1 MISFLRPPFSRSQNG
16 ATVPTLSSAF
26 VTVLGIR
33 VTRTQ
38 ILRVS
43 GLLAL
48 RSISRAVPIP
58 LDDGVQA
65 YLWSFLFSSAQA
77 GVAFATAASLFQFDL
92 WGTSNTGL
100 SGLFN
105 RILPIPRAVD
115 GPFLQL
121 YARMVA
127 ICGPLLSCFETAV
140 LVYETMSMTRRLE
153 GAMYA
158 AEAQGN
164 AMFRPL
170 LVSLALAC
178 VAIVTGVGYMC
189 GTLVPDFAKIGAG
202 PIVGAGV
209 MLVGWAIAND
219 EANVVEAAVIA
230 LYAAG
235 LWMVALMEEISLDA
249 PLLTELRGSVELKKW
264 VGSDEVRAAVLVGTL
279 GTLLIAMSR
288 AERFVKLLAMGH
300 DALAREESG
309 EPERDDESIYDSQQ
323 QQYQAQMPSANEVD
337 NDDDDVDD
345 ASDASDASDDD
356 ELDQDHRD
364 RGTRRRGRR
373 SSTHNNSNNSARRT
387 IRRNSSRPSA
397 AAGSS
402 RQNNSSSGNGVHAVI
417 STATLLA
424 ATFRI
429 LMWAGHVSADEYIP
443 IACRGWQV
451 LMTAVLYVFFSL
463 M

>member
-16 ATVPTLSSAF
+16 ATVPTLSSAL
-26 VTVLGIR
+26 VTILGIR
-33 VTRTQ
+33 ITRTQ

-58 LDDGVQA
+58 LDDSVQT

-92 WGTSNTGL
+92 WGTSNSGI

-105 RILPIPRAVD
+105 RIFPIPRAVD

-127 ICGPLLSCFETAV
+127 VCGPLLSCFETAV
-140 LVYETMSMTRRLE
+140 LVYETMSLTRRLE

-164 AMFRPL
+164 AVFRPL
-170 LVSLALAC
+170 LVSFALAC
-178 VAIVTGVGYMC
+178 VGIVSTLGYVC
-189 GTLVPDFAKIGAG
+189 GTLVPDFVKIGVG
-202 PIVGAGV
+202 PIAGTGV
-209 MLVGWAIAND
+209 ILVGWAIAND

-235 LWMVALMEEISLDA
+235 LWMVALMEEIALDA
-249 PLLTELRGSVELKKW
+249 PLLPQLRGSVELKKW
-264 VGSDEVRAAVLVGTL
+264 VSSDEIRAAVLVGTL
-279 GTLLIAMSR
+279 GTLLVAMSR
-288 AERFVKLLAMGH
+288 AERFVKLLAIGH
-300 DALAREESG
+300 DALAREEG
-309 EPERDDESIYDSQQ
+309 GGDPGGDDESMYDSQQ
-323 QQYQAQMPSANEVD
+323 QLASANEIDDEDVD
-337 NDDDDVDD
+337 EDDEDDSEDDDD
-345 ASDASDASDDD
+345 
-356 ELDQDHRD
+356 LDQDR
-364 RGTRRRGRR
+364 RPRRRGRR
-373 SSTHNNSNNSARRT
+373 SSVHTNNSRNTNADLKDSARRNF
-387 IRRNSSRPSA
+387 RRRPSA
-397 AAGSS
+397 AGAVGSS
-402 RQNNSSSGNGVHAVI
+402 QNSSSSSSGNGARALT

-429 LMWAGHVSADEYIP
+429 LIWAGHVSADEYIP

-451 LMTAVLYVFFSL
+451 LLTAVLYVVYSQ